1 LIVRHAALEA
11 VMCEIPVFYAT
22 TEGQTRRIAER
33 LAQMLRSRGFNSLAI
48 DVTAPEAWAIDWPHV
63 RGAFLG
69 ASLHGGKHQASALAF
84 ARTHIRELSACPSTF
99 FSVSLSAASKL
110 PHERAAA
117 RRIAEQ
123 FVARTYWRPR
133 SIVCLAGR
141 LAYTQYGFFKRL
153 LLRMI
158 AKREGAS
165 TDTSRD
171 HEYTDW
177 TAVERLAREMT
188 DVVRYHAELVP
199 LGA

>member
-1 LIVRHAALEA
+1 
-11 VMCEIPVFYAT
+11 MCEIPVFYAT

-33 LAQMLRSRGFNSLAI
+33 LAQLLRSRGFTSRAI
-48 DVTAPEAWAIDWPHV
+48 DVGTAEAWSINWMDVRAI
-63 RGAFLG
+63 FLG
-69 ASLHGGKHQASALAF
+69 ASLHAGQHQASAAAF
-84 ARTHIRELSACPSTF
+84 VRAHLRELGSCPATF

-110 PHERAAA
+110 PQERAAA
-117 RRIAEQ
+117 RQLAEQ
-123 FVARTYWRPR
+123 FVAQTYWRPR

-153 LLRMI
+153 VLRMI

-165 TDTSRD
+165 TDTSCD

-177 TAVERLAREMT
+177 SAVEQLAREMT
-188 DVVRYHAELVP
+188 DVVRYHDALIP